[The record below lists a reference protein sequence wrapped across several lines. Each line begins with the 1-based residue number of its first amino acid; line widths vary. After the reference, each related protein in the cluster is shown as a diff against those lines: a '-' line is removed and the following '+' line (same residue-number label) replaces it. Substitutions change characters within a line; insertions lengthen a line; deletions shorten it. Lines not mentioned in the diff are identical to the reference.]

1 MEISGRLQAKIEEEQ
16 APSEAQLKRKP
27 TALDSESDEDRV
39 EKSQEESIESTSRE
53 DPRFRRLKF
62 GWSDEDGR
70 KFQVEKQMES
80 KLLETQLEK
89 QMDKQ
94 IETQMDTQMESQV
107 ETQMEVQLE
116 TQIERQICP
125 VARGLKSTP
134 PLLKRL
140 KSTYF

>member
-16 APSEAQLKRKP
+16 APSEAQLKRKQTLTRKP

-39 EKSQEESIESTSRE
+39 EESQEEVIESTSRE

-80 KLLETQLEK
+80 KLLEPQLEK

-94 IETQMDTQMESQV
+94 IETQMETQMDSQV
-107 ETQMEVQLE
+107 ETQMEMQLE

-134 PLLKRL
+134 
-140 KSTYF
+140 S

>member
-16 APSEAQLKRKP
+16 APSEAQLQRKP

-39 EKSQEESIESTSRE
+39 EQRQEEPAESTSRE
-53 DPRFRRLKF
+53 DPRFRRFKF

-80 KLLETQLEK
+80 KVLETQLEK
-89 QMDKQ
+89 QMDQQ
-94 IETQMDTQMESQV
+94 IETQMDAQMETQV

-116 TQIERQICP
+116 TQIERQISP
-125 VARGLKSTP
+125 VARGVKSSP
-134 PLLKRL
+134 
-140 KSTYF
+140 S